1 MVEIFNNINI
11 LSYLTI
17 ILTSISCS
25 LIGSFVLWKKLSFY
39 GDAMSHSTLFGVAIG
54 VFLQANQ
61 IIILIIFNL
70 IFTLLINLFSR
81 QKSFAID
88 SIVMIFSYFFIACA
102 VLFNE
107 NFNNNF
113 EFQEFLFGDI
123 SAINF
128 YDLMMIAI
136 LLFIILKFI
145 FSYRDQFLISI
156 INSDI
161 AQVKKVKKHL
171 IDFYFMIILS
181 LIIAFAIKVTGIFL
195 VTALMILPCSIA
207 RIFAKNPAQMIKIG
221 VLISSIITILAIF
234 IADLLSI
241 SMAPTIIFINCLIF
255 FIVIISKNFTNVKI

>member
-1 MVEIFNNINI
+1 MTEILNNINI
-11 LSYLTI
+11 LSFITI
-17 ILTSISCS
+17 LLTSLSCS

-61 IIILIIFNL
+61 IVILIIFNL

-107 NFNNNF
+107 NFNTNYEF
-113 EFQEFLFGDI
+113 EEFLFGDI
-123 SAINF
+123 SAIDF
-128 YDLMMIAI
+128 YDLIMVTF
-136 LLFIILKFI
+136 LLIMVVKFIIT
-145 FSYRDQFLISI
+145 YRDQFLISI
-156 INSDI
+156 INPDI
-161 AQVKKVKKHL
+161 AQVKNVKKNL

-181 LIIAFAIKVTGIFL
+181 LIIAFAIQVTGIFL

-207 RIFAKNPAQMIKIG
+207 RIFAKNPSQMIKIG
-221 VLISSIITILAIF
+221 AIISSIIAILAIF
-234 IADLLSI
+234 VADLLSI
-241 SMAPTIIFINCLIF
+241 SMTPTIIFINCLLF
-255 FIVIISKNFTNVKI
+255 FIVIIFKNFSHGKI